1 MELAVRARLEAW
13 AALAVPAVDRLPVRS
28 IPEAAV
34 VQGEQAAMAQ
44 WEVQAEPAGLP
55 VKIRVLMAS
64 LDWQVDQA

>member
-1 MELAVRARLEAW
+1 M
-13 AALAVPAVDRLPVRS
+13 
-28 IPEAAV
+28 